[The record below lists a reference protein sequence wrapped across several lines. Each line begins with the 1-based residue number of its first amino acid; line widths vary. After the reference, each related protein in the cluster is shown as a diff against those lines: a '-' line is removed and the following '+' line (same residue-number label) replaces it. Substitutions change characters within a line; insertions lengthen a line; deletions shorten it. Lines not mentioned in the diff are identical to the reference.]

1 MINAIKNH
9 CLSLILLLGFSTLAN
24 GQSYFEQSILPKPTG
39 AFEIG
44 MMSLSLTDSSRTEKY
59 VHHSAFRRV
68 QLDIWYPAE
77 SAINAK
83 RVKYL
88 DGFSSKLIYDIF
100 KSKGIR
106 MGLLDSIKKTPTHAS
121 SRPPF
126 ASGQSKFPLV
136 IFSPGFYFGMAP
148 LYSAFMENLASQG
161 YIVCSISHP
170 YEQPYVKFTNGDE
183 AYLKK
188 KKSQLTYLQLWLAYK
203 LQFRKPDSPEQI
215 ERITRNYLHKLK
227 RFNRMVDLWMKDIEF
242 VLNYF
247 EASQKNHRGEPF
259 LQKMNLS
266 RIGVFG
272 QSFGGAL
279 AGQVCVDDK
288 RVLAGLN
295 LDGFQFGDLIDK
307 PLQKPFMLIQSGYS
321 ALWNYGNSAIYAHPN
336 ADFYLVDIP
345 KARHLVFSDAALL
358 TDVPEVNKLDMIGH
372 VQGPLVLNQ
381 LNQLI
386 LQFFDFYLKEKEAP
400 LLQKNLPFPGIT
412 IKLKSVKSIQQ
423 NQ

>member
-1 MINAIKNH
+1 MRISIKNH
-9 CLSLILLLGFSTLAN
+9 FLSLILLLAFSTLAN
-24 GQSYFEQSILPKPTG
+24 AQSYFDQSILPKPSG
-39 AFEIG
+39 SYKIG
-44 MMSLSLTDSSRTEKY
+44 LMSLSLTDSSRAEKY
-59 VHHSAFRRV
+59 LHHSAFRRV
-68 QLDIWYPAE
+68 QLDIWYPANPD
-77 SAINAK
+77 INAK
-83 RVKYL
+83 NVSYL
-88 DGFSSKLIYDIF
+88 EGFSSKLIYDIF

-121 SRPPF
+121 LRPAV
-126 ASGQSKFPLV
+126 ASGQSKFPLI

-170 YEQPYVKFTNGDE
+170 YEQPYIKFTNGDE

-188 KKSQLTYLQLWLAYK
+188 KKSQLTYLQLWWAYK

-215 ERITRNYLHKLK
+215 ERITRNYLRKLK
-227 RFNRMVDLWMKDIEF
+227 RFDRMVDLWKKDIEF

-247 EASQKNHRGEPF
+247 EQSQKKKIGEIAVH
-259 LQKMNLS
+259 KMDLS
-266 RIGVFG
+266 RIGIFG

-279 AGQVCVDDK
+279 AGQLCVDDK

-307 PLQKPFMLIQSGYS
+307 PLQKPFMLIQSGYN
-321 ALWNYGNSAIYAHPN
+321 ALWNYGNSAIYAHPK

-345 KARHLVFSDAALL
+345 KARHLIFSDAALL
-358 TDVPEVNKLDMIGH
+358 TDVPQVNKLDMIGH

-386 LQFFDFYLKEKEAP
+386 LAFFNFYLKDKEAP
-400 LLQKNLPFPGIT
+400 LLQKNLPFRGIT
-412 IKLKSVKSIQQ
+412 IEMKSPKSRQQ
-423 NQ
+423 HQ